1 MTVPEDRAP
10 VATYLLTTSLVSTV
24 LLFTLRLSGAA
35 QLATAALAIGGAGY
49 VVVRF
54 VIAPLPSGGASGR
67 SRGPGWLTWVLTPFA
82 VWLLLATA
90 RTDGSGATVSAV
102 GLLVT
107 VSVLVIGA
115 DEAVRA
121 AHAAAL
127 TLVAASLVVSLAD
140 PRYVVVGARDFLP
153 VLYDGRAFGL
163 LQHPNGLGQMSALL
177 FMLAWNRRSG
187 AGFLISVGGLMA
199 AASQTALIAV
209 LAAVCAVYA
218 ARLARSLASRYRAAV
233 VALGTGALLLLVW
246 LTQARVLTVAT
257 PSLSQDDLT
266 LTHRTLVWQQLSAGG
281 VPPLGLGGDG
291 LAARIAART
300 TVGSAHNMWLEA
312 WLRDG
317 FVGILALVVAAAVL
331 VGASR
336 RGTDVSLGIGAL
348 ALLLVEGMT
357 ESSPA
362 HPIFFPF
369 YVALVVGGAAS
380 VRGPLASDTSAREQ
394 RAPRA
399 VRIPAS

>member
-10 VATYLLTTSLVSTV
+10 VATYLLATSLVSTV

-35 QLATAALAIGGAGY
+35 QLATAALAIGCAGY

-54 VIAPLPSGGASGR
+54 VIAPLPEEGASR
-67 SRGPGWLTWVLTPFA
+67 RVSSPGWLAWVLTPFA
-82 VWLLLATA
+82 VWLLLALA

-107 VSVLVIGA
+107 GSVLVIGP
-115 DEAVRA
+115 DQAVRA
-121 AHAAAL
+121 AHVAAL

-140 PRYVVVGARDFLP
+140 PRYVVLGARDFLP
-153 VLYDGRAFGL
+153 LLYDGRAFGL

-177 FMLAWNRRSG
+177 FMLAWNRRSRT
-187 AGFLISVGGLMA
+187 GFLISVVGLLA

-209 LAAVCAVYA
+209 LIAICAVYA
-218 ARLARSLASRYRAAV
+218 ARLARGMASQYRAAF
-233 VALGTGALLLLVW
+233 ASLGTGVLLLLVW
-246 LTQARVLTVAT
+246 LTQAQVLTVPT
-257 PSLSQDDLT
+257 PALSQDDLT

-300 TVGSAHNMWLEA
+300 SVGSAHNMWLEA

-317 FVGILALVVAAAVL
+317 IVGVLALVVAAVVL
-331 VGASR
+331 VKALR
-336 RGTDVSLGIGAL
+336 NGTDVSLGIGAL

-357 ESSPA
+357 ESSPG

-369 YVALVVGGAAS
+369 YVALVVGGASTAKAPLTSDPS
-380 VRGPLASDTSAREQ
+380 VRQ
-394 RAPRA
+394 HAPPR
-399 VRIPAS
+399 VRVPAS